1 MKSVVPFTAAVV
13 AAALSLPAF
22 AQQPSTPPSPAT
34 SAPARQPWYGGIS
47 VGQGK
52 LDNACVSGFSC
63 DDKDTSYRLF
73 AGTHFNRWLGL
84 ELGATQLGK
93 FDRGGGESKAWAG
106 DIAATAGI
114 PLGNNN
120 SSVFAKLGAA
130 YTETNVSGPGVA
142 NGKER
147 DWSPRWGV
155 GAQLGLSP
163 NWALRADWDRY
174 SKVSFAGGGERDI
187 DTLMLGVQYTFR

>member
-1 MKSVVPFTAAVV
+1 MKLLAPLSAAFV
-13 AAALSLPAF
+13 AAFSISSF
-22 AQQPSTPPSPAT
+22 AQQPSNPPSPMT
-34 SAPARQPWYGGIS
+34 SSPAQQPWYGGIS
-47 VGQGK
+47 VGEGK
-52 LDNACVSGFSC
+52 LDNACVGGFGC
-63 DDKDTSYRLF
+63 DEKDTAARLF

-84 ELGATQLGK
+84 ELGGTQLGK
-93 FDRGGGESKAWAG
+93 FDRGGGETKVWAA

-130 YTETNVSGPGVA
+130 YTESKVGGPGLP

-155 GAQLGLSP
+155 GGQLGLSP

-174 SKVSFAGGGERDI
+174 QNVSFAGGREENVDA
-187 DTLMLGVQYTFR
+187 LMLGVQYSFR